1 MLVHVIMHLGLCA
14 SVAKLPPE
22 APIAIAVRAT
32 DKREQVV
39 LDRTFRMER
48 GDDQQRVV
56 EFDVNWGIYQ
66 LTASIP
72 KYNCNAAGYFSF
84 LPELDRSITAQLAD
98 GPPPASQPMLL
109 DGAAPESFL
118 YLKPT
123 FVLLDKAAAV
133 CDKPVPDP
141 LPSHIV
147 VENDSDAYYASLFF
161 DTPVPAGVETMLALR
176 LQTPTHQYHYVRLPV
191 PVQMHWG
198 GWPSSIQFGVTE
210 DMVDGL
216 ASDPTGTL
224 LCPKL
229 WQTTAQ

>member
-98 GPPPASQPMLL
+98 GPPPPSQPMLL

-141 LPSHIV
+141 LPSHIG
-147 VENDSDAYYASLFF
+147 SRTIPTRTTPRSSSTRRCRQASKRCWRCVCRRRRTSITTCGCRCRCKCIGE
-161 DTPVPAGVETMLALR
+161 DGRPAF
-176 LQTPTHQYHYVRLPV
+176 
-191 PVQMHWG
+191 
-198 GWPSSIQFGVTE
+198 SSV
-210 DMVDGL
+210 
-216 ASDPTGTL
+216 
-224 LCPKL
+224 
-229 WQTTAQ
+229 